1 MTKIKSITKVV
12 YLPLLIFSVV
22 FFVLGV
28 DFFYVLSPEIIL
40 NLVKVDIISAL
51 CIVFLLSNLLIYY
64 FYKKLLIGPL
74 LLLRDQTRKI
84 KLFKYDDVIFVKS
97 NIREIS
103 ELALSIYIVA
113 QKMKAH
119 EKERQ
124 DMIFSFVKSI
134 ASAIDA
140 KSPYTAGHCSRVPEI
155 TMMLV
160 NAAQSSD
167 LPSLQSFKN
176 LTVSDHKTIEL
187 AAWLHDCGK
196 IVTPEHVIDKSVK
209 LETIYNRIH
218 EIRTRFEVLW
228 RDAEIHYYKQVIQS
242 PQHKEVHLL
251 ELNNK
256 KHQLTDDFVF
266 IARLNNGE
274 KPVSDCDIKRLKE
287 IASISWFRNFDDTL
301 GLSNLELKNKRSKGK
316 SGYES
321 LLSDKKEHQIIRD
334 RVDDEILA
342 KQHNINMK
350 FPDLLSNNGEIY
362 NLSIK
367 NGTLT
372 EEERFCI
379 NEHIIHTIKMLDALP
394 LPQEFKGLPDIATHH
409 HENLLGSGYPR
420 GLNEYQLSIP
430 DRILAIADVFE
441 ALTASDRPYKRAKTL
456 SEAIDI
462 LAEMVSHGK
471 LDSDIFT
478 LFIKERIYL
487 DYANKYLDP
496 YQIDI
501 VDLERYL

>member
-1 MTKIKSITKVV
+1 MKKIKSIKAVNT
-12 YLPLLIFSVV
+12 LILILILIF
-22 FFVLGV
+22 FLLGL
-28 DFFYVLSPEIIL
+28 DFFYIL
-40 NLVKVDIISAL
+40 NSKTALDLFKVDIT
-51 CIVFLLSNLLIYY
+51 IVIFFTFILSNVLIYY
-64 FYKKLLIGPL
+64 FYKKLIIRPL
-74 LLLRDQTRKI
+74 LLLREQSRRI

-97 NIREIS
+97 NIREIN
-103 ELALSIYIVA
+103 ELASSIYLVA
-113 QKMKAH
+113 QKMKNN
-119 EKERQ
+119 ERERQ

-140 KSPYTAGHCSRVPEI
+140 KSPYTAGHCNRVPDI

-160 NAAQSSD
+160 NAAESSD

-176 LTVSDHKTIEL
+176 LTVSDYKTIEL

-196 IVTPEHVIDKSVK
+196 IVTPEYVIDKSVK

-228 RDAEIHYYKQVIQS
+228 RDAEIHYFKQLIHS

-256 KHQLTDDFVF
+256 KHQLLDDFDF
-266 IARLNNGE
+266 IASLNNGE
-274 KPVSDCDIKRLKE
+274 KPVNDCDIKRLKE

-321 LLSDKKEHQIIRD
+321 LLADKKEHQIIRD
-334 RVDDEILA
+334 REDVEVFT
-342 KQHNINMK
+342 KQYNINMN
-350 FPDLLSNNGEIY
+350 FPDLLSNSGEIY

-367 NGTLT
+367 YGTLT

-394 LPQEFKGLPDIATHH
+394 LPEEFRGLPNIATHH

-420 GLNEYQLSIP
+420 GLNKQQLSIP
-430 DRILAIADVFE
+430 DRILAIADIFE